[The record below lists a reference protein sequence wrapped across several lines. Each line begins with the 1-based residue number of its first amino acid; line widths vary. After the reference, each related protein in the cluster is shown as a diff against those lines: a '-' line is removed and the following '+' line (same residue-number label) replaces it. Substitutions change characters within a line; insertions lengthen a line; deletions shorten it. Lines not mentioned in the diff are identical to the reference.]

1 MYPDLHTH
9 SLYSDGS
16 ETTHYLLTTAV
27 ANGLSHLALT
37 DHDCV
42 SGVRELWQRLPQA
55 DEGADA
61 TLLTV
66 MAGVE
71 ISCDWNGLE
80 IHVVGLLE
88 SPETPALQALLEEQQ
103 RRRAERMAA
112 IDSKLEAAG
121 IIGLGRALA
130 ALPATAL
137 TRSHAADFLVAQGHC
152 KTKQKAFKSYLA
164 KRGKAYVAA
173 QWCSLVE
180 AVEAIASAG
189 GIAVLAHPSRYPL
202 TRRKLMSLLSDFK
215 LAGGEA
221 MEVSYANLDPSAKKR
236 LLELAEAFGLLH
248 SCGSDFHSAQASWTT
263 LGKFPK
269 LETSAIK
276 NAIWQHPKWHSIERA
291 GRPVTAAS
299 LARYPA

>member
-9 SLYSDGS
+9 SHYSDGS
-16 ETTHYLLTTAV
+16 ETTRYLLTTAV

-42 SGVRELWQRLPQA
+42 NGVREIWQHLPTA
-55 DEGADA
+55 GEDTDE

-66 MAGVE
+66 IAGVE

-80 IHVVGLLE
+80 IHVVGLLAD
-88 SPETPALQALLEEQQ
+88 PEAPALQALLSEQQ
-103 RRRAERMAA
+103 QHRAQRVAA
-112 IDSKLEAAG
+112 IDAK
-121 IIGLGRALA
+121 LA
-130 ALPATAL
+130 ALGITGLSDSLARLPAAAL
-137 TRSHAADFLVAQGHC
+137 TRSHAADFLVNGGHC

-173 QWCSLVE
+173 QWCSLNE
-180 AVEAIASAG
+180 AVAAIESAG

-202 TRRKLMSLLSDFK
+202 TRRKLSSLLRDFK
-215 LAGGEA
+215 EAGGDA

-236 LLELAEAFGLLH
+236 LLELAGEYDLFH
-248 SCGSDFHSAQASWTT
+248 SCGSDFHTASASWTA

-269 LETSAIK
+269 LEPSAIK
-276 NAIWQHPKWHSIERA
+276 NAIWQHPKWHLIERS
-291 GRPVTAAS
+291 GRAVNESA
-299 LARYPA
+299 LARYPD

>member
-55 DEGADA
+55 DEGAD

-88 SPETPALQALLEEQQ
+88 SPETPALQALLEGQQ
-103 RRRAERMAA
+103 RRRADRMAA

-121 IIGLGRALA
+121 ITGLGRALA

-269 LETSAIK
+269 LEPSATK

-299 LARYPA
+299 LAQYPA